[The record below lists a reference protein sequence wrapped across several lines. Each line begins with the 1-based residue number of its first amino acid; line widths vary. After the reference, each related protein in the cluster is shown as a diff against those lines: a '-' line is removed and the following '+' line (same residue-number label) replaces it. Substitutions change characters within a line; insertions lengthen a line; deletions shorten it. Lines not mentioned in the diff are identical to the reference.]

1 MRRNRSV
8 EQEIHIKE
16 INPINIESG
25 VIINGFPSSGI
36 TSAIATESL
45 INTSSFEL
53 GGIIDSERFPPISI
67 IKNGMPNY
75 PARVFVNNDL
85 KVAVFSSYLTL
96 DVSLHRSAARL
107 MLDWL
112 EEKKASIIVSSITVK
127 GTAGTEVFGVAS
139 TGNARGKLV
148 DAGITVVENATV
160 PGISGVL
167 LNEGMLQGIDVIVL
181 LVSSDKEFPDFQ
193 ATSNLCNTLS
203 NLVPGVSCNLEK
215 LEKESKIIEQQIK
228 QAETDTKDLSDN
240 IYR

>member
-1 MRRNRSV
+1 MDN
-8 EQEIHIKE
+8 EIHIKE
-16 INPINIESG
+16 INPINVENGIL
-25 VIINGFPSSGI
+25 INGFPSSGI
-36 TSAIATESL
+36 TSAIATESM
-45 INTSSFEL
+45 INTSNFEL

-75 PARVFVNNDL
+75 PVRVFTNNDL

-107 MLDWL
+107 MLDWAK
-112 EEKKASIIVSSITVK
+112 EKKASLILSSITVK
-127 GTAGTEVFGVAS
+127 GTMGTEIFGVAS
-139 TGNARGKLV
+139 TGSARGKLV
-148 DAGITVVENATV
+148 SAGISVVENATV

-167 LNEGMLQGIDVIVL
+167 LNEGMIHGQDVIVL

-193 ATSNLCNTLS
+193 ATSNLCNSLS
-203 NLVPGVSCNLEK
+203 KLVPGVSCYLDK

-228 QAETDTKDLSDN
+228 QAESDTKDLSDN

>member
-1 MRRNRSV
+1 MDN
-8 EQEIHIKE
+8 EIRIKE
-16 INPINIESG
+16 INPINVENGIL
-25 VIINGFPSSGI
+25 INGFPSSGI
-36 TSAIATESL
+36 TSAIATESM
-45 INTSSFEL
+45 INTSNFEL

-75 PARVFVNNDL
+75 PVRVFTNNDL

-107 MLDWL
+107 MLDWAK
-112 EEKKASIIVSSITVK
+112 EKKASLILSSITVK
-127 GTAGTEVFGVAS
+127 GTMGTEMFGVAS
-139 TGNARGKLV
+139 TGSARGKLV
-148 DAGITVVENATV
+148 SAGISVVENATV

-167 LNEGMLQGIDVIVL
+167 LNEGMIHGQDVIVL

-193 ATSNLCNTLS
+193 ATSNLCNSLS
-203 NLVPGVSCNLEK
+203 KLVPGVSCNLDK

-228 QAETDTKDLSDN
+228 QAESDTKDLSDN

>member
-1 MRRNRSV
+1 MDN
-8 EQEIHIKE
+8 EIEIKE
-16 INPINIESG
+16 INPISIEGG
-25 VIINGFPSSGI
+25 VVINGFPSSGI
-36 TSAIATESL
+36 TSAIATESM
-45 INTSSFEL
+45 INTSNFEL

-67 IKNGMPNY
+67 IKNGLPNY

-85 KVAVFSSYLTL
+85 KVAIFSSYLTL

-112 EEKKASIIVSSITVK
+112 ETKKASIILSSITVK
-127 GTAGTEVFGVAS
+127 GTEGTEIFGVAS

-148 DAGITVVENATV
+148 SAGISVVENATV

-167 LNEGMLQGIDVIVL
+167 LNEGMIRGMDVIVL

-203 NLVPGVSCNLEK
+203 KLVPGISCNLDK
-215 LEKESKIIEQQIK
+215 LEKESTIIEQQIK

-240 IYR
+240 MYR

>member
-1 MRRNRSV
+1 MEN
-8 EQEIHIKE
+8 EIHIKE
-16 INPINIESG
+16 INPINVENG

-36 TSAIATESL
+36 TSAIATESM
-45 INTSSFEL
+45 INTSNFEL

-67 IKNGMPNY
+67 IKNGLPNY
-75 PARVFVNNDL
+75 PARIFVNNDL

-96 DVSLHRSAARL
+96 DVTLHRSAARL
-107 MLDWL
+107 MLDWAK
-112 EEKKASIIVSSITVK
+112 EKKTSVIISSITVK
-127 GTAGTEVFGVAS
+127 GTVGTEIFGVAS

-148 DAGITVVENATV
+148 SAGISVVENATV

-167 LNEGMLQGIDVIVL
+167 LNEAMIHGQDVIVL

-203 NLVPGVSCNLEK
+203 KLVPGVSCNLDK
-215 LEKESKIIEQQIK
+215 LEKESKIIEQQIV
-228 QAETDTKDLSDN
+228 QAKNDTKSLSDN

>member
-1 MRRNRSV
+1 MDN
-8 EQEIHIKE
+8 EIEIKE
-16 INPINIESG
+16 INPISIEGG
-25 VIINGFPSSGI
+25 VVINGFPSSGI
-36 TSAIATESL
+36 TSAIATESM
-45 INTSSFEL
+45 ISTSNFEL

-67 IKNGMPNY
+67 IKNGLPNY

-85 KVAVFSSYLTL
+85 KVAIFSSYLTL

-112 EEKKASIIVSSITVK
+112 ETKKASVILSSITVK
-127 GTAGTEVFGVAS
+127 GTEGTEIFGVAS

-148 DAGITVVENATV
+148 SAGISVVENATV

-167 LNEGMLQGIDVIVL
+167 LNEGMIRGMDVIVL

-203 NLVPGVSCNLEK
+203 KLVPGISCNLDK
-215 LEKESKIIEQQIK
+215 LEKESTIIEQQIK

-240 IYR
+240 MYR

>member
-1 MRRNRSV
+1 MDN
-8 EQEIHIKE
+8 EIEIKE
-16 INPINIESG
+16 INPISIEGG
-25 VIINGFPSSGI
+25 VVINGFPSSGI
-36 TSAIATESL
+36 TSAIATESM
-45 INTSSFEL
+45 ISTSNFEL

-67 IKNGMPNY
+67 IKNGLPNY

-85 KVAVFSSYLTL
+85 KVAIFSSYLTL

-107 MLDWL
+107 MLKWL
-112 EEKKASIIVSSITVK
+112 ETKKASVILSSITVK
-127 GTAGTEVFGVAS
+127 GTEGTEIFGVAS

-148 DAGITVVENATV
+148 SAGISVVENATV

-167 LNEGMLQGIDVIVL
+167 LNEGMIRGMDVIVL

-203 NLVPGVSCNLEK
+203 KLVPGISCNLDK
-215 LEKESKIIEQQIK
+215 LEKESTIIEQQIK

-240 IYR
+240 MYR

>member
-1 MRRNRSV
+1 MDN
-8 EQEIHIKE
+8 EIHIKE
-16 INPINIESG
+16 INPINVENGIL
-25 VIINGFPSSGI
+25 INGFPSSGI
-36 TSAIATESL
+36 TSAIATESM
-45 INTSSFEL
+45 INTSNFEL

-75 PARVFVNNDL
+75 PVRVFTNNDL

-107 MLDWL
+107 MLDWAK
-112 EEKKASIIVSSITVK
+112 EKKASLILSSITVK
-127 GTAGTEVFGVAS
+127 GTKGTEIFGVAS
-139 TGNARGKLV
+139 TGSARGKLV
-148 DAGITVVENATV
+148 SAGISVVENATV

-167 LNEGMLQGIDVIVL
+167 LNEGMIHGQDVIVL

-193 ATSNLCNTLS
+193 ATSNLCTTLS
-203 NLVPGVSCNLEK
+203 KLVPGVSCNLDK
-215 LEKESKIIEQQIK
+215 LEKETKIIEEQIK

>member
-1 MRRNRSV
+1 MMEN
-8 EQEIHIKE
+8 EIHIKE
-16 INPINIESG
+16 INPINVENGIL
-25 VIINGFPSSGI
+25 INGFPSSGI
-36 TSAIATESL
+36 TSAIATESM
-45 INTSSFEL
+45 INTSNFEL

-75 PARVFVNNDL
+75 PVRVFTNNDL

-107 MLDWL
+107 MLDWAK
-112 EEKKASIIVSSITVK
+112 EKKASLILSSITVK
-127 GTAGTEVFGVAS
+127 GTMGTEIFGVAS
-139 TGNARGKLV
+139 TGSARGKLV
-148 DAGITVVENATV
+148 SAGISVVENATV

-167 LNEGMLQGIDVIVL
+167 LNEGMIHGQDVIVL

-193 ATSNLCNTLS
+193 ATSNLCNSLS
-203 NLVPGVSCNLEK
+203 KLVPGVSCNLDK

-228 QAETDTKDLSDN
+228 QAESDTKDLSDN

>member
-1 MRRNRSV
+1 MRLMEN
-8 EQEIHIKE
+8 EIHIKE
-16 INPINIESG
+16 INPINVENG

-36 TSAIATESL
+36 TSAIATESM
-45 INTSSFEL
+45 INTSNFEL

-75 PARVFVNNDL
+75 PVRVFTNNDL

-107 MLDWL
+107 MLDWAK
-112 EEKKASIIVSSITVK
+112 EKKASLILSSITVK
-127 GTAGTEVFGVAS
+127 GTMGTEIFGVAS
-139 TGNARGKLV
+139 TGSARGKLV
-148 DAGITVVENATV
+148 SAGISVVENATV

-167 LNEGMLQGIDVIVL
+167 LNEGMIHGQDVIVL

-193 ATSNLCNTLS
+193 ATSNLCNSLS
-203 NLVPGVSCNLEK
+203 KLVPGVSCNLDK

-228 QAETDTKDLSDN
+228 QAESDTKDLSDN

>member
-1 MRRNRSV
+1 MEN
-8 EQEIHIKE
+8 EIHIKE
-16 INPINIESG
+16 INPINVENGIL
-25 VIINGFPSSGI
+25 INGFPSSGI
-36 TSAIATESL
+36 TSAIATESM
-45 INTSSFEL
+45 INTSNFEL

-75 PARVFVNNDL
+75 PVRVFTNNDL

-107 MLDWL
+107 MLDWAK
-112 EEKKASIIVSSITVK
+112 EKKASLILSSITVK
-127 GTAGTEVFGVAS
+127 GTMGTEIFGVAS
-139 TGNARGKLV
+139 TGSARGKLV
-148 DAGITVVENATV
+148 SAGISVVENATV

-167 LNEGMLQGIDVIVL
+167 LNEGMIHGQDVIVL

-193 ATSNLCNTLS
+193 ATSNLCNSLS
-203 NLVPGVSCNLEK
+203 KLVPGVSCNLDK

-228 QAETDTKDLSDN
+228 QAESDTKDLSDN

>member
-1 MRRNRSV
+1 MEN
-8 EQEIHIKE
+8 EIHIKE
-16 INPINIESG
+16 INAINIEDG
-25 VIINGFPSSGI
+25 VIVNGFPSSGM

-45 INTSSFEL
+45 INTSKFEL

-96 DVSLHRSAARL
+96 DVSLHRTAARL
-107 MLDWL
+107 MLDWAK
-112 EEKKASIIVSSITVK
+112 EKKASLIVSSITVK
-127 GTAGTEVFGVAS
+127 GVTGTEIFGVAS

-148 DAGITVVENATV
+148 SSKIPVVENATV

-167 LNEGMLQGIDVIVL
+167 LNEAMIEGQDVIVL
-181 LVSSDKEFPDFQ
+181 LVSSDKEFPDFE

-203 NLVPGVSCNLEK
+203 KLVPGVSCNLDK

-240 IYR
+240 MYR

>member
-1 MRRNRSV
+1 MDN
-8 EQEIHIKE
+8 EIHIKE
-16 INPINIESG
+16 INPINVENGIL
-25 VIINGFPSSGI
+25 INGFPSSGI
-36 TSAIATESL
+36 TSAIATESM
-45 INTSSFEL
+45 INTSNFEL

-75 PARVFVNNDL
+75 PVRVFTNNDL

-107 MLDWL
+107 MLDWAK
-112 EEKKASIIVSSITVK
+112 EKKVSLILSSITVK
-127 GTAGTEVFGVAS
+127 GTKGTEIFGVAS
-139 TGNARGKLV
+139 TGSARGKLV
-148 DAGITVVENATV
+148 SAGISVVENATV

-167 LNEGMLQGIDVIVL
+167 LNEGMIHGQDVIVL

-193 ATSNLCNTLS
+193 ATSNLCNSLS
-203 NLVPGVSCNLEK
+203 KLVPGVSCNLDK

-228 QAETDTKDLSDN
+228 QAESDTKDLSDN